1 MAGATKARHGIIPW
15 PPVIYVVAIALSVV
29 LGMLYPLPWIGDVFG
44 DLLFGVGLVALFGV
58 AALWITA
65 IRAMFRARTTL
76 DPNAEP
82 DHLVTS
88 GPFGITR
95 NPMYLANTLLLIGV
109 ALITG
114 IAWFLLFAFLAAFAT
129 QKLAIEK
136 EEKILTA
143 KFGKKYRDYAKRVR
157 RWI

>member
-1 MAGATKARHGIIPW
+1 MTGITQPKYGIIPW
-15 PPVIYVVAIALSVV
+15 PPLIYILAIALSVV
-29 LGMLYPLPWIGDVFG
+29 LGMLYPLPWIGDVLG
-44 DLLFGVGLVALFGV
+44 DILFAVGWVALFGV

-65 IRAMFRARTTL
+65 IRAMMRARTTL
-76 DPNAEP
+76 NPNAEP

-109 ALITG
+109 SFITG

-129 QKLAIEK
+129 QKMAIEK
-136 EEKILTA
+136 EEKVLAA

>member
-1 MAGATKARHGIIPW
+1 MTGTQSKHGIIPW

-29 LGMLYPLPWIGDVFG
+29 LGMFYPLPWIGDIFG
-44 DLLFGVGLVALFGV
+44 AILVGAGWVALFGV
-58 AALWITA
+58 AALWVTA
-65 IRAMFRARTTL
+65 IRAMVRAKTTL
-76 DPNAEP
+76 NPNAEP

-109 ALITG
+109 SFITG

-129 QKLAIEK
+129 QKMAIEK
-136 EEKILTA
+136 EEKMLAA

>member
-1 MAGATKARHGIIPW
+1 MTGVAKPRHGIIPW
-15 PPVIYVVAIALSVV
+15 PPVIYVVAIVLSVV
-29 LGMLYPLPWIGDVFG
+29 LGMLYPLPWIGDIFG
-44 DLLFGVGLVALFGV
+44 DILVGAGWVALFGV
-58 AALWITA
+58 AALWVTA
-65 IRAMFRARTTL
+65 IRTMVRAKTTL
-76 DPNAEP
+76 NPNAEP

-109 ALITG
+109 AFITG

-136 EEKILTA
+136 EEKMLVA

-157 RWI
+157 CWI

>member
-1 MAGATKARHGIIPW
+1 MNGIQAKHGIIPW
-15 PPVIYVVAIALSVV
+15 PPVIYVAAIALSVV
-29 LGMLYPLPWIGDVFG
+29 LGMLYPLPWIGDIFG
-44 DLLFGVGLVALFGV
+44 DILVGAGWVALFGV
-58 AALWITA
+58 AALWVTA
-65 IRAMFRARTTL
+65 IRTMVRARTTL
-76 DPNAEP
+76 NPNAEP

-109 ALITG
+109 SFITG
-114 IAWFLLFAFLAAFAT
+114 IGWFLLFAFLAAFAT

-136 EEKILTA
+136 EEKMLTA

>member
-1 MAGATKARHGIIPW
+1 MTGTQPKHGIIPW
-15 PPVIYVVAIALSVV
+15 PPVIYVVAIILSVV
-29 LGMLYPLPWIGDVFG
+29 LGMLYPLPWIGDIFG
-44 DLLFGVGLVALFGV
+44 DILVGAGWVALFGV
-58 AALWITA
+58 AALWVTA
-65 IRAMFRARTTL
+65 IRTMVRAKTTL
-76 DPNAEP
+76 NPNAEP

-88 GPFGITR
+88 GPFVITR
-95 NPMYLANTLLLIGV
+95 NPMYLANTMLLIGV
-109 ALITG
+109 SFITG

-136 EEKILTA
+136 EEKMLAA

>member
-1 MAGATKARHGIIPW
+1 MTGTQPKHGIIPW
-15 PPVIYVVAIALSVV
+15 PPVIYVVAIILSVV
-29 LGMLYPLPWIGDVFG
+29 LGMLYPLPWIGDIFG
-44 DLLFGVGLVALFGV
+44 DILVGAGWVALFGV
-58 AALWITA
+58 AALWVTA
-65 IRAMFRARTTL
+65 IRTMVRAKTTL
-76 DPNAEP
+76 NPNAEP

-95 NPMYLANTLLLIGV
+95 NPMYLANTMLLIGV
-109 ALITG
+109 SFITG

-136 EEKILTA
+136 EEKMLAA